1 MSDQQTENVAQ
12 QLLCI
17 GNRAVV
23 MERYLL
29 RRAWG
34 IYYAIWALSI
44 LLFIYIP
51 EFLNPIKSVVLQD
64 SAFILSYGVIIA
76 VASYFSGLTFRKIA
90 RTAKLQRALLN
101 PPEISLKDRML
112 KYSVLIVLF
121 LLVVLLATAFFRS
134 LYGVFLEAAIL
145 AMIPLYIYRGVSQSM
160 GRITFEAILAI
171 GVFLLSDIGS
181 AVSIILTKGAY
192 YYPEFW
198 VPTVIAWFLASI
210 FSFANSGEELLH
222 NTSQEECN

>member
-1 MSDQQTENVAQ
+1 MSDQGTEDIAQ
-12 QLLCI
+12 QLICV
-17 GNRAVV
+17 GNRAVT

-44 LLFIYIP
+44 LFFIYIP
-51 EFLNPIKSVVLQD
+51 VFLNPIKSVVLQD
-64 SAFILSYGVIIA
+64 FAFTISYGIVIA

-90 RTAKLQRALLN
+90 RTAKLQRALSK
-101 PPEISLKDRML
+101 PPKLSLKDLML

-121 LLVVLLATAFFRS
+121 LLVILLATGFFRS
-134 LYGVFLEAAIL
+134 LHGVCLEAAIL
-145 AMIPLYIYRGVSQSM
+145 AIIPFYIYRGVSQSL
-160 GRITFEAILAI
+160 GKVPVEAILAI
-171 GVFLLSDIGS
+171 GVFLFSDLGS
-181 AVSIILTKGAY
+181 AVSIILTRGAY

-222 NTSQEECN
+222 NINQEECN